1 MTEGAATCRP
11 SKDAWSTLNALFR
24 SFDPQGAGTFNA
36 GRYSNPQLDALIDA
50 VRIEPDLSKRRARIG
65 VALRL
70 IQDDLPYI
78 PLYRRKLNWAMARNV
93 QLAQWPNDVVELRW
107 VRMK

>member
-1 MTEGAATCRP
+1 MTRTRCCRPLARLCVAIVMTGAAAAP
-11 SKDAWSTLNALFR
+11 AQAATLRIA
-24 SFDPQGAGTFNA
+24 SAFDPQTMD
-36 GRYSNPQLDALIDA
+36 PHALA
-50 VRIEPDLSKRRARIG
+50 LRS

-78 PLYRRKLNWAMARNV
+78 PLYRRKLNWAMARSV
-93 QLAQWPNDVVELRW
+93 HLAQWPNDVVELRW

>member
-1 MTEGAATCRP
+1 MRT
-11 SKDAWSTLNALFR
+11 
-24 SFDPQGAGTFNA
+24 
-36 GRYSNPQLDALIDA
+36 
-50 VRIEPDLSKRRARIG
+50 EPDLTKRRARIG

-78 PLYRRKLNWAMARNV
+78 PLYRRKLNWAMARSV

>member
-1 MTEGAATCRP
+1 MRT
-11 SKDAWSTLNALFR
+11 
-24 SFDPQGAGTFNA
+24 
-36 GRYSNPQLDALIDA
+36 
-50 VRIEPDLSKRRARIG
+50 EPDLTKRRARIG

-93 QLAQWPNDVVELRW
+93 TLVQWPNDSLALRW
-107 VRMK
+107 VRVK